1 MGFTENGLWCL
12 KYNIS
17 LSACRIHRDDMDMKL
32 LDLRT
37 NLNMNSIRLS
47 KKKKSVTR
55 NTGSF

>member
-17 LSACRIHRDDMDMKL
+17 LSACRIHRDDMGMKL

-47 KKKKSVTR
+47 KKKKV
-55 NTGSF
+55 